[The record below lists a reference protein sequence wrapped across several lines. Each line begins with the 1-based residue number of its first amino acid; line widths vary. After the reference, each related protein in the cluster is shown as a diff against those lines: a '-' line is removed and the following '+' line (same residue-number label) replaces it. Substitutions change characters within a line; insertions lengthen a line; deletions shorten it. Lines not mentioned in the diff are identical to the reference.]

1 MRRLAGRSELLLVVL
16 ATALPVWLGA
26 AVLLYNAEIDARALV
41 ERDAGATTRSVMV
54 AVDRDVAAAM
64 ALAQTLATSQS
75 LLEGNLTRFH
85 MRAREAIK
93 RSGVG
98 SNVVLSDASGQQVLN
113 TLQPFGQPLPPHGN
127 TKIVQTIFATIKPV
141 ISDLYIGGLL
151 HRPMLSVDV
160 PVILDDKVIYD
171 LSVGL
176 FPQRKSA
183 ML

>member
-75 LLEGNLTRFH
+75 LLEGNLTRFY
-85 MRAREAIK
+85 MRAR
-93 RSGVG
+93 
-98 SNVVLSDASGQQVLN
+98 D
-113 TLQPFGQPLPPHGN
+113 
-127 TKIVQTIFATIKPV
+127 
-141 ISDLYIGGLL
+141 Y
-151 HRPMLSVDV
+151 
-160 PVILDDKVIYD
+160 
-171 LSVGL
+171 
-176 FPQRKSA
+176 
-183 ML
+183 